1 MMQQPEMY
9 YYGQG
14 RVFIALRNEK
24 GQALAQRWVGDVS
37 NLSLALTTENIEHR
51 ESYSGEKAV
60 VRRIASSK
68 SGEIS
73 ATWHDLSPLNLAML
87 FAGHVV
93 DEQSGSITGE
103 MLPAGIKAGERYSLA
118 HPSVSDVVINAG
130 ETPLVLDTDYI
141 VDETF
146 GAIEFLTDQTTAPEV
161 AYKYEG
167 NVTATLFTEQ
177 GKEVALRYEGIN
189 LAEGGTPIIVE
200 FYKVKFDPVSGLSL
214 INNDNSL
221 AGLETKAGLLMDT
234 KRSKDDK
241 LGRFGRLTNV
251 KER

>member
-1 MMQQPEMY
+1 MQQPEMY

-14 RVFIALRNEK
+14 KLYIALRNEK

-37 NLSLALTTENIEHR
+37 KLSLALTVETIEHK
-51 ESYSGEKAV
+51 ESYSGEKAP
-60 VRRIASSK
+60 VRRINSAK

-73 ATWHDLSPLNLAML
+73 ATWHDISPLNLAML
-87 FAGHVV
+87 FAGEVV
-93 DEQSGSITGE
+93 EEESGSITAE
-103 MLPAGIKAGERYSLA
+103 SLPAGVKAGERYSLQ
-118 HPSVSDVVINAG
+118 HPSVSNVVITSGA
-130 ETPLVLDTDYI
+130 TPLVVDTDYI

-146 GAIEFLTDQTTAPEV
+146 GAIEFLTDQADAPEV

-189 LAEGGTPIIVE
+189 LAEGGAPVIVE
-200 FYKVKFDPVSGLSL
+200 FYKVKFDPVSGLDL
-214 INNDNSL
+214 INNDTNL
-221 AGLETKAGLLMDT
+221 LGLETKAGLLMDT